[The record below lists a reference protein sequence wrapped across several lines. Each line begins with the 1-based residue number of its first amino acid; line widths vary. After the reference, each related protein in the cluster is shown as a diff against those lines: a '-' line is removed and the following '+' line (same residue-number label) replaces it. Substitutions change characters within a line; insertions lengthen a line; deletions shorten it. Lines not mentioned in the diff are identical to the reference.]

1 MMRVPVAARSMI
13 LIALSD
19 SVLCDAMNAD
29 LEKSGYE
36 VVLAQKLAEVLPQ
49 KDSAHPDLIVI
60 DEDLEKGSGLNL
72 CKELRLQGT
81 TIPLLIVMNNDSVDD
96 RVACLQAG
104 ADDYFVKPYRSETF
118 LRLIRLYLQPSDT
131 NQGEYLKFDNLV
143 LDLGTRAALRAGKII
158 NLTMKEYDLLK
169 YLMEHPREILTRE
182 QILENVWGFDFLG
195 ESNVI
200 EVYIRY
206 LRLKIEG
213 EGDKKL
219 IHTIRG
225 VGYALRDA

>member
-1 MMRVPVAARSMI
+1 MILVAIADPALASMI
-13 LIALSD
+13 ST
-19 SVLCDAMNAD
+19 D
-29 LEKSGYE
+29 LEHSGYE
-36 VVLAQKLAEVLPQ
+36 IILLAKATEIPAKTAEVQ
-49 KDSAHPDLIVI
+49 PDLLVI
-60 DEDLEKGSGLNL
+60 EEHLGKESGLEV
-72 CKELRLQGT
+72 CKQLRLAGIT
-81 TIPLLIVMNNDSVDD
+81 FPLLVIMNSDTVED

-118 LRLIRLYLQPSDT
+118 LRLVRLYLEPASA

-143 LDLGTRAALRAGKII
+143 LDLGARVVLRGTQVIS
-158 NLTMKEYDLLK
+158 LTMKEYDLLK
-169 YLMEHPREILTRE
+169 YLMEHPREVLTRE
-182 QILENVWGFDFLG
+182 QILENVWGYDFIG

-213 EGDKKL
+213 EGAKKL
-219 IHTIRG
+219 IYTVRG

>member
-1 MMRVPVAARSMI
+1 MRVPVAARSTI

-19 SVLCDAMNAD
+19 TVLCNAMNAD

-36 VVLAQKLAEVLPQ
+36 VVLAPKLADVLPQ
-49 KDSAHPDLIVI
+49 KDTIHPDLIVI

-81 TIPLLIVMNNDSVDD
+81 TIPLLIVMNSDTVDD

-118 LRLIRLYLQPSDT
+118 LRLIRLYLQPSGT
-131 NQGEYLKFDNLV
+131 SQGEYLKFDNLV
-143 LDLGTRAALRAGKII
+143 LDLGTRAALRAGKAI

>member
-1 MMRVPVAARSMI
+1 MMRVPVAARSTI

-19 SVLCDAMNAD
+19 TVLCNAMNAD

-36 VVLAQKLAEVLPQ
+36 VVLAPKLADVLPQ
-49 KDSAHPDLIVI
+49 KDTIHPDLIVI

-81 TIPLLIVMNNDSVDD
+81 TIPLLIVMNSDTVDD

-118 LRLIRLYLQPSDT
+118 LRLIRLYLQPSGT
-131 NQGEYLKFDNLV
+131 SQGEYLKFDNLV
-143 LDLGTRAALRAGKII
+143 LDLGTRAALRAGKAI

>member
-49 KDSAHPDLIVI
+49 KDAAHPDLIVI
-60 DEDLEKGSGLNL
+60 DEDLGKGSGLNL

-104 ADDYFVKPYRSETF
+104 ADDYFVKPYPSETF
-118 LRLIRLYLQPSDT
+118 LRLIRLYLQPSGT
-131 NQGEYLKFDNLV
+131 SQGEYLKFDNLV
-143 LDLGTRAALRAGKII
+143 LDLGTRAALRAGKVI

-169 YLMEHPREILTRE
+169 YLMEHPREILARE